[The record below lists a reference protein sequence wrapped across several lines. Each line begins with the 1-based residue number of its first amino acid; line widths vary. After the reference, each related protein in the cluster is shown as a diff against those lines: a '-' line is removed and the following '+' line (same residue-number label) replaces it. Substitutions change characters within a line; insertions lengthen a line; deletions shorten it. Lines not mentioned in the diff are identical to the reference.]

1 MEARRAGGRAN
12 FASLTISPH
21 CPPRSLTCRPL
32 HGTIAKDSRQTLFLW
47 AAPVQEENLVRNYMI
62 SPVTAA
68 PDTTSLLDA
77 VLLMRRSGIRHL
89 PVVDGERLVGIIT
102 DRDLNRLA
110 PSMLGKPS
118 PREYNEVFENTP
130 LSKVMI
136 RNPITVT
143 PDSRILDAVA
153 ILHHKKLGCLPVVE
167 NGRLVGII
175 TVTDM
180 LGLLLRMLGGAVAAE
195 IELGEA

>member
-1 MEARRAGGRAN
+1 M
-12 FASLTISPH
+12 TSP
-21 CPPRSLTCRPL
+21 
-32 HGTIAKDSRQTLFLW
+32 A
-47 AAPVQEENLVRNYMI
+47 
-62 SPVTAA
+62 TAVA
-68 PDTTSLLDA
+68 ETTSLLDA

-89 PVVDGERLVGIIT
+89 PVVDGERLVGIVT

-118 PREYNEVFENTP
+118 PEEYNEIFENTP

-136 RNPITVT
+136 RNPITVG
-143 PDSRILDAVA
+143 PDTKVLDAVA
-153 ILHHKKLGCLPVVE
+153 ILHNEKLGCLPVVE
-167 NGRLVGII
+167 NERLVGII

-180 LGLLLRMLGGAVAAE
+180 LGLLLHMLGGVVASE

>member
-1 MEARRAGGRAN
+1 MRDEY
-12 FASLTISPH
+12 
-21 CPPRSLTCRPL
+21 
-32 HGTIAKDSRQTLFLW
+32 
-47 AAPVQEENLVRNYMI
+47 LVRDYMI
-62 SPVTAA
+62 SPVTGV
-68 PDTTSLLDA
+68 PDTTSLLEA
-77 VLLMRRSGIRHL
+77 VLLMRRSGFRHL
-89 PVVDGERLVGIIT
+89 PVVDGEGLVGIIT

-118 PREYNEVFENTP
+118 PREYNELFENTP

-143 PDSRILDAVA
+143 PETRMLDAVG

-180 LGLLLRMLGGAVAAE
+180 LGLLLHMLGGAVASK

>member
-1 MEARRAGGRAN
+1 MQQ
-12 FASLTISPH
+12 
-21 CPPRSLTCRPL
+21 
-32 HGTIAKDSRQTLFLW
+32 DY
-47 AAPVQEENLVRNYMI
+47 LVRDYMI
-62 SPVTAA
+62 SPVTAV
-68 PDTTSLLDA
+68 PDSTSLLDA
-77 VLLMRRSGIRHL
+77 VLLMRRSGFRHL
-89 PVVDGERLVGIIT
+89 PVVDGERIVGIIT

-118 PREYNEVFENTP
+118 AQEYNELFENTP

-143 PDSRILDAVA
+143 PDTRVLDAVA

-180 LGLLLRMLGGAVAAE
+180 LGLLLHLLGGAVASK

>member
-1 MEARRAGGRAN
+1 
-12 FASLTISPH
+12 
-21 CPPRSLTCRPL
+21 
-32 HGTIAKDSRQTLFLW
+32 
-47 AAPVQEENLVRNYMI
+47 MI
-62 SPVTAA
+62 SPVTAV

-77 VLLMRRSGIRHL
+77 VLLMRRSGFRHL
-89 PVVDGERLVGIIT
+89 PVVHGERLVGIIT

-118 PREYNEVFENTP
+118 PQEYNELFENTP

-136 RNPITVT
+136 RNPITVR
-143 PDSRILDAVA
+143 PDTRVLDAVA

-167 NGRLVGII
+167 NEHLVGII

-180 LGLLLRMLGGAVAAE
+180 LGLLLQMLGGTVASK